1 MTVGPILAPAGMK
14 SLAPSG
20 LTPLS
25 APRPGTGVQTGTHS
39 TVDFGERISSAF
51 NDLQQAQA
59 KAAGSARAWE
69 MGVENDLAAVMVDQQ
84 VASLGFQLTLN
95 VRNKA
100 LGAYR
105 DIMNM
110 PL

>member
-1 MTVGPILAPAGMK
+1 MSIGPVGKPIAPF
-14 SLAPSG
+14 P
-20 LTPLS
+20 
-25 APRPGTGVQTGTHS
+25 VQTIQPTRASEATQNFGTRMEAALS
-39 TVDFGERISSAF
+39 QVNDAQQRATQSA
-51 NDLQQAQA
+51 
-59 KAAGSARAWE
+59 KAWE
-69 MGVENDLAAVMVDQQ
+69 MGTENDLAAVMVEQQ

-110 PL
+110 PV

>member
-1 MTVGPILAPAGMK
+1 MSVGPVGSASALPPLQSVQPTRPAEGGQ
-14 SLAPSG
+14 SF
-20 LTPLS
+20 
-25 APRPGTGVQTGTHS
+25 GTRMETALGQV
-39 TVDFGERISSAF
+39 
-51 NDLQQAQA
+51 NDAQA
-59 KAAGSARAWE
+59 RATQSARAWE
-69 MGVENDLAAVMVDQQ
+69 TGQETDLAAVMVEQQ

-110 PL
+110 PV

>member
-1 MTVGPILAPAGMK
+1 MSIGPIGSGFNVLPLHPSQSAAPTEAAKGFSDRIETALDQLK
-14 SLAPSG
+14 S
-20 LTPLS
+20 T
-25 APRPGTGVQTGTHS
+25 
-39 TVDFGERISSAF
+39 
-51 NDLQQAQA
+51 QA
-59 KAAGSARAWE
+59 KASASAQAWE
-69 MGVENDLAAVMVDQQ
+69 LGMEQDLAAVMVDQQ

-95 VRNKA
+95 LRNKA

>member
-1 MTVGPILAPAGMK
+1 MSIGLVGSGFHVVPLQPAQTTRQAEPAKGFGDRIETAFDQ
-14 SLAPSG
+14 LR
-20 LTPLS
+20 S
-25 APRPGTGVQTGTHS
+25 AQT
-39 TVDFGERISSAF
+39 
-51 NDLQQAQA
+51 QASQ
-59 KAAGSARAWE
+59 SARAWE
-69 MGVENDLAAVMVDQQ
+69 LGLEQDLAAVMVDQQ

>member
-1 MTVGPILAPAGMK
+1 MSIGPVGSPIAPI
-14 SLAPSG
+14 P
-20 LTPLS
+20 
-25 APRPGTGVQTGTHS
+25 VQTVQPARAGEGTQN
-39 TVDFGERISSAF
+39 FGARMEAALSQVNEA
-51 NDLQQAQA
+51 QAQA
-59 KAAGSARAWE
+59 RQSATAWE
-69 MGVENDLAAVMVDQQ
+69 MGIENDLSAVMVEQQ

-110 PL
+110 PV

>member
-1 MTVGPILAPAGMK
+1 MTIGPVLPHAGLGPLPIAMPALPTNTATSFADRM
-14 SLAPSG
+14 
-20 LTPLS
+20 S
-25 APRPGTGVQTGTHS
+25 AAFDELQASQT
-39 TVDFGERISSAF
+39 
-51 NDLQQAQA
+51 QASQSA
-59 KAAGSARAWE
+59 KAWE
-69 MGVENDLAAVMVDQQ
+69 LGIENDLAAVMVDQQ
-84 VASLGFQLTLN
+84 VASLGFQLALN

>member
-1 MTVGPILAPAGMK
+1 MSIGPVGSGFNIVPLQPAI
-14 SLAPSG
+14 
-20 LTPLS
+20 
-25 APRPGTGVQTGTHS
+25 S
-39 TVDFGERISSAF
+39 TSSAEQTKGF
-51 NDLQQAQA
+51 GARIDAALDQFKASQTQASQ
-59 KAAGSARAWE
+59 SARAWE
-69 MGVENDLAAVMVDQQ
+69 MGMEQDLAAVMVDQQ

>member
-1 MTVGPILAPAGMK
+1 MSIGPVGSGIHVVPLQPAQN
-14 SLAPSG
+14 APSTQ
-20 LTPLS
+20 TPTGFGDRMETALDQLKS
-25 APRPGTGVQTGTHS
+25 A
-39 TVDFGERISSAF
+39 
-51 NDLQQAQA
+51 QAQA
-59 KAAGSARAWE
+59 STSARNWQL
-69 MGVENDLAAVMVDQQ
+69 GVEQDLAAVMVDQQ

>member
-1 MTVGPILAPAGMK
+1 MTIGPVG
-14 SLAPSG
+14 SG
-20 LTPLS
+20 FNIVALQPGQAS
-25 APRPGTGVQTGTHS
+25 RPPEAAKG
-39 TVDFGERISSAF
+39 FGARIETAL
-51 NDLQQAQA
+51 DQIKTTQAQA
-59 KAAGSARAWE
+59 SQSARAWE
-69 MGVENDLAAVMVDQQ
+69 LGIEQDLAAVMVDQQ

>member
-1 MTVGPILAPAGMK
+1 MSIGSVGSGVNLVPVQPAK
-14 SLAPSG
+14 PA
-20 LTPLS
+20 
-25 APRPGTGVQTGTHS
+25 QTSEAAQG
-39 TVDFGERISSAF
+39 FGARIETAF
-51 NDLQQAQA
+51 DQLKTAQAQA
-59 KAAGSARAWE
+59 GASAKAWE
-69 MGVENDLAAVMVDQQ
+69 MGIENDLAAVMVDQQ
-84 VASLGFQLTLN
+84 ISSLGFQLTLN

>member
-1 MTVGPILAPAGMK
+1 MSIGPVGSGFNLVPLQPARP
-14 SLAPSG
+14 AQ
-20 LTPLS
+20 S
-25 APRPGTGVQTGTHS
+25 A
-39 TVDFGERISSAF
+39 E
-51 NDLQQAQA
+51 QA
-59 KAAGSARAWE
+59 KGFGDRIETALDQLKTSQTQASQSARAWE
-69 MGVENDLAAVMVDQQ
+69 MGVEQDLAAVMVDQQ

>member
-1 MTVGPILAPAGMK
+1 MSVGAIGAGHALPPLQTVQPSRPAE
-14 SLAPSG
+14 
-20 LTPLS
+20 
-25 APRPGTGVQTGTHS
+25 TGQNFS
-39 TVDFGERISSAF
+39 TRMETALNQV
-51 NDLQQAQA
+51 NDAQA
-59 KAAGSARAWE
+59 RATQSARAWE
-69 MGVENDLAAVMVDQQ
+69 TGQETDLAAVMVEQQ

-110 PL
+110 PV

>member
-1 MTVGPILAPAGMK
+1 MSVGPVGSTSGLPPVQGLAPARAGEAK
-14 SLAPSG
+14 QDFGARLGASLAQVNETQVRAS
-20 LTPLS
+20 
-25 APRPGTGVQTGTHS
+25 Q
-39 TVDFGERISSAF
+39 
-51 NDLQQAQA
+51 
-59 KAAGSARAWE
+59 SARDWE
-69 MGVENDLAAVMVDQQ
+69 MGLENDLAAVMVEQQ

-110 PL
+110 PI

>member
-1 MTVGPILAPAGMK
+1 MSVGPVGTSFALPAVQTVQPSGA
-14 SLAPSG
+14 SAPSQ
-20 LTPLS
+20 S
-25 APRPGTGVQTGTHS
+25 
-39 TVDFGERISSAF
+39 FGNRLENALEQVNNAQS
-51 NDLQQAQA
+51 QAGQ
-59 KAAGSARAWE
+59 SARDWE
-69 MGVENDLAAVMVDQQ
+69 AGRNNDLASVMVEQQ

-110 PL
+110 PV

>member
-1 MTVGPILAPAGMK
+1 MTIGPVG
-14 SLAPSG
+14 SG
-20 LTPLS
+20 FNIVPLQ
-25 APRPGTGVQTGTHS
+25 PGQTTRPPEAAKG
-39 TVDFGERISSAF
+39 FGERIETAF
-51 NDLQQAQA
+51 DQLKTAQTQASQ
-59 KAAGSARAWE
+59 SARAWE
-69 MGVENDLAAVMVDQQ
+69 LGMEQDLAAVMVDQQ

>member
-1 MTVGPILAPAGMK
+1 MSIGPVGSGFNLVPLQPTK
-14 SLAPSG
+14 PSE
-20 LTPLS
+20 
-25 APRPGTGVQTGTHS
+25 AIEQTKGFS
-39 TVDFGERISSAF
+39 ERVEIALDQLKAS
-51 NDLQQAQA
+51 QTQASQ
-59 KAAGSARAWE
+59 SARAWE
-69 MGVENDLAAVMVDQQ
+69 MGTEQDLAAVMFDQQ

>member
-1 MTVGPILAPAGMK
+1 MSIGPVGSGFNVVPLQ
-14 SLAPSG
+14 PSASTASTEQTKG
-20 LTPLS
+20 FGARIES
-25 APRPGTGVQTGTHS
+25 ALDQFQASQTQAS
-39 TVDFGERISSAF
+39 QSA
-51 NDLQQAQA
+51 
-59 KAAGSARAWE
+59 KAWE
-69 MGVENDLAAVMVDQQ
+69 MGMEQDLAAVMVDQQ

>member
-1 MTVGPILAPAGMK
+1 MTIGPI
-14 SLAPSG
+14 
-20 LTPLS
+20 
-25 APRPGTGVQTGTHS
+25 GTGFNFVPLQPSLPARPTTNEGPGFGDRIRTA
-39 TVDFGERISSAF
+39 VDQVNTSQ
-51 NDLQQAQA
+51 QQASQSA
-59 KAAGSARAWE
+59 KAWE
-69 MGVENDLAAVMVDQQ
+69 MGMENDLSAVMVDQQ

>member
-1 MTVGPILAPAGMK
+1 MTIGPVGTGFQPLPLQPAQ
-14 SLAPSG
+14 
-20 LTPLS
+20 
-25 APRPGTGVQTGTHS
+25 APRPTTEQPGFGDRIKS
-39 TVDFGERISSAF
+39 AVDQVNGAQS
-51 NDLQQAQA
+51 QARE
-59 KAAGSARAWE
+59 SARAWE
-69 MGVENDLAAVMVDQQ
+69 MGMEQDLAAVMVDQQ

>member
-1 MTVGPILAPAGMK
+1 MSVGPVLPGGALAPITSKLPSPAA
-14 SLAPSG
+14 SAAPS
-20 LTPLS
+20 
-25 APRPGTGVQTGTHS
+25 
-39 TVDFGERISSAF
+39 FGDRISAAID
-51 NDLQQAQA
+51 DLQASQA
-59 KAAGSARAWE
+59 KASQSAKAWE
-69 MGVENDLAAVMVDQQ
+69 LGIENDLAAVMVDQQ
-84 VASLGFQLTLN
+84 VSSLGFQLALN

>member
-1 MTVGPILAPAGMK
+1 MSIGPVGSGFNLVPLQPARP
-14 SLAPSG
+14 AQ
-20 LTPLS
+20 S
-25 APRPGTGVQTGTHS
+25 A
-39 TVDFGERISSAF
+39 E
-51 NDLQQAQA
+51 QA
-59 KAAGSARAWE
+59 KGFGDRIETAFDQLKASQTQASQSARAWE
-69 MGVENDLAAVMVDQQ
+69 LGMEQDLAAVMVDQQ

>member
-1 MTVGPILAPAGMK
+1 MSIGPVGSGFNIVPLQPAQPAQ
-14 SLAPSG
+14 S
-20 LTPLS
+20 
-25 APRPGTGVQTGTHS
+25 TGQTQG
-39 TVDFGERISSAF
+39 FGDRIETALDQLRTS
-51 NDLQQAQA
+51 QTQASQ
-59 KAAGSARAWE
+59 SARAWE
-69 MGVENDLAAVMVDQQ
+69 MGMEQDLAAVMVDQQ

>member
-1 MTVGPILAPAGMK
+1 MSIGPVGSGFNIVPLQPSTSAQPADTAKG
-14 SLAPSG
+14 
-20 LTPLS
+20 
-25 APRPGTGVQTGTHS
+25 
-39 TVDFGERISSAF
+39 FGARIETALDQLKTAQS
-51 NDLQQAQA
+51 QASQ
-59 KAAGSARAWE
+59 SARAWE
-69 MGVENDLAAVMVDQQ
+69 MGIEQDLAAVMVDQQ

>member
-1 MTVGPILAPAGMK
+1 MSIGAIGSGANLVPVQPA
-14 SLAPSG
+14 
-20 LTPLS
+20 
-25 APRPGTGVQTGTHS
+25 QTSRAAEPAKG
-39 TVDFGERISSAF
+39 FGDRMETAF
-51 NDLQQAQA
+51 DQLKASQAQA
-59 KAAGSARAWE
+59 AQSARAWE
-69 MGVENDLAAVMVDQQ
+69 MGLEQDLAAVMVDQQ

>member
-1 MTVGPILAPAGMK
+1 MSIGPVGSGFNIVPLQAARPAPA
-14 SLAPSG
+14 SE
-20 LTPLS
+20 
-25 APRPGTGVQTGTHS
+25 QTKG
-39 TVDFGERISSAF
+39 FGERIDAALDQLKAS
-51 NDLQQAQA
+51 QTQASQ
-59 KAAGSARAWE
+59 SARAWE
-69 MGVENDLAAVMVDQQ
+69 LGAEQDLAAVMVDQQ

>member
-1 MTVGPILAPAGMK
+1 MSIGPIGSGFNVLPLHPSQSTAPAEAAKGFGDRIETALDQLK
-14 SLAPSG
+14 S
-20 LTPLS
+20 
-25 APRPGTGVQTGTHS
+25 
-39 TVDFGERISSAF
+39 
-51 NDLQQAQA
+51 AQA
-59 KAAGSARAWE
+59 KASASAQAWE
-69 MGVENDLAAVMVDQQ
+69 LGMEQDLAAVMVDQQ

>member
-1 MTVGPILAPAGMK
+1 MSIGPVG
-14 SLAPSG
+14 SG
-20 LTPLS
+20 LNLVP
-25 APRPGTGVQTGTHS
+25 VQPAQPSRQTEPAKG
-39 TVDFGERISSAF
+39 FGDRIEAAF
-51 NDLQQAQA
+51 DQLKASQAQA
-59 KAAGSARAWE
+59 TQSARAWE
-69 MGVENDLAAVMVDQQ
+69 MGIEQDLAAVMVDQQ
-84 VASLGFQLTLN
+84 IASLGFQLTLN

>member
-1 MTVGPILAPAGMK
+1 MTIGPI
-14 SLAPSG
+14 
-20 LTPLS
+20 
-25 APRPGTGVQTGTHS
+25 GTGFNFVPLQPAPPARPANNDGP
-39 TVDFGERISSAF
+39 DFGDRIRTAVDQVNTSQ
-51 NDLQQAQA
+51 QQAGQSA
-59 KAAGSARAWE
+59 KAWE
-69 MGVENDLAAVMVDQQ
+69 MGMENDLAAVMVDQQ

>member
-1 MTVGPILAPAGMK
+1 MSVGAVGSLQSLPA
-14 SLAPSG
+14 
-20 LTPLS
+20 
-25 APRPGTGVQTGTHS
+25 VQSVQPARAGEPTQN
-39 TVDFGERISSAF
+39 FGARLETALGQV
-51 NDLQQAQA
+51 NTAQAQA
-59 KAAGSARAWE
+59 AQSARAWE
-69 MGVENDLAAVMVDQQ
+69 MGVENDLAAVMVEQQ